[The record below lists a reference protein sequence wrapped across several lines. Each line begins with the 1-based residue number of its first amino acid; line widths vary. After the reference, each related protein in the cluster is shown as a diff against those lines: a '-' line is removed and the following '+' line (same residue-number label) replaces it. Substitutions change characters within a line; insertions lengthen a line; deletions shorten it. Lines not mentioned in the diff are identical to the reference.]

1 MLLPLHAKPRTGGAG
16 QIADGPEL
24 RVAEICG
31 LAHAL
36 DLTVIDAQT
45 IVLRSLHAGTLIGDG
60 KVALLAE
67 MISERNIALL
77 VIDHVVSP
85 IQQRNL
91 EKALQCKVI
100 DRTGLILEI
109 FGRRARTR
117 EGVLQ
122 VELARLEYER
132 SRLVRTWTHLERQR
146 GGLGKTGGP
155 GETQLELDRRQI
167 GNHITRLK
175 TELSEVRRTR
185 ALHRAGRKRRQQP
198 VIALVGYTNSGKS
211 TLFNRLA
218 EAHVLAKNMLFAT
231 LDPTMRAISLDERE
245 SAILVDTVGFIA
257 DLPTE
262 LVESFRATLEEVLEA
277 DLILHVRDIAHPSAI
292 SQKADVETILN
303 ALSQDHAEYLP
314 PLLEIWNKMDLLAPS
329 EQTAWR
335 EFERQGALSD
345 KPLGIAI
352 SALTGEGLDRL
363 IETLRDALAQPLLE
377 QSFALNVANGEAR
390 AWIYAHAEV
399 LAESTDDLGGLI
411 LHTRIR
417 ADHFGRYQKRFAQ
430 PV

>member
-1 MLLPLHAKPRTGGAG
+1 MLLPLHAKQRDGGVG
-16 QIADGPEL
+16 RLGSGPEL
-24 RVAEICG
+24 RLSEICG
-31 LAHAL
+31 LAQAL

-45 IVLRSLHAGTLIGDG
+45 MILRSLHAGTLVGEG
-60 KVALLAE
+60 KVALLLA
-67 MISERNIALL
+67 MISELNIALL

-91 EKALQCKVI
+91 EKKLQCKVI

-167 GNHITRLK
+167 SSHIARLK
-175 TELSEVRRTR
+175 QDLSEVRRTR

-198 VIALVGYTNSGKS
+198 IIALVGYTNSGKS

-231 LDPTMRAISLDERE
+231 LDPTMRAIALDERS
-245 SAILVDTVGFIA
+245 SAMLVDTVGFIA

-277 DLILHVRDIAHPSAI
+277 DLILHVRDVAHPNSI
-292 SQKADVETILN
+292 SQKADVEKILN
-303 ALSQDHAEYLP
+303 ALAHDHAEDLP
-314 PLLEIWNKMDLLAPS
+314 PLIEVWNKMDLLAPS

-335 EFERQGALSD
+335 EFERQGVLSEEAT
-345 KPLGIAI
+345 GIAI

-363 IETLRDALAQPLLE
+363 VETVREAVAEPMVE
-377 QSFALNVANGEAR
+377 QSFALNPADGEAR

-399 LAESTDDLGGLI
+399 LAESIDDLGALT
-411 LHTRIR
+411 LRTRIR
-417 ADHFGRYQKRFAQ
+417 ADQLGRYQKRFAA
-430 PV
+430 P